1 MAINLGGLRQALG
14 EPQPLSALRQGKNIE
29 LIGKVMNFP
38 GLVKVGR
45 QLVIANEVS
54 SKPSGFAKGLS
65 LQDLKNITSSLK

>member
-29 LIGKVMNFP
+29 LIGKVMNCP

>member
-14 EPQPLSALRQGKNIE
+14 EPQPLSALHQGKNIE
-29 LIGKVMNFP
+29 LIGKVMNCP